1 MACRILVP
9 QLGTELGPPQWNG
22 WVLPLDHQ
30 GMPGICYLEN
40 GGNLPPWPWLEIDV
54 LPLLCWI
61 PIRYW
66 RLQNN
71 ETEPWLAKIRLAL
84 WSPFSVE
91 DRMILTE
98 VMVKVRLGQGLLEL
112 VDLNFD
118 ETWSEISSE
127 GGHGNPLQ
135 YPCLENPTDRGTWW
149 VTVHKVAKS
158 QTQLKWLSAH
168 IRESPGILF
177 QNTMFH

>member
-1 MACRILVP
+1 M
-9 QLGTELGPPQWNG
+9 
-22 WVLPLDHQ
+22 
-30 GMPGICYLEN
+30 
-40 GGNLPPWPWLEIDV
+40 
-54 LPLLCWI
+54 
-61 PIRYW
+61 
-66 RLQNN
+66 
-71 ETEPWLAKIRLAL
+71 

-135 YPCLENPTDRGTWW
+135 YPCLENPTDRGTWRAK
-149 VTVHKVAKS
+149 VHRVAKS
-158 QTQLKWLSAH
+158 
-168 IRESPGILF
+168 
-177 QNTMFH
+177 